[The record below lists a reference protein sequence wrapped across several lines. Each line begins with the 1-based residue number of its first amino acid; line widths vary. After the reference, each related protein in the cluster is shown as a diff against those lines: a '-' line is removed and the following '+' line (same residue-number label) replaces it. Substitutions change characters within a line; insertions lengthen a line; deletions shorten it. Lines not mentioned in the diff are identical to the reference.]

1 MYQIVYDNLQVG
13 TPGHLYWVVGTYLLF
28 PVRIVPR
35 KEAFFAAKELSTRD
49 NIIEYVVEYI
59 NYPHNRTKG
68 GMGGK
73 CGYALWS

>member
-13 TPGHLYWVVGTYLLF
+13 TPGHLCWVVGNDLLF

-35 KEAFFAAKELSTRD
+35 KEAIFAAKELSTRD
-49 NIIEYVVEYI
+49 DIIEYVVEYI

-73 CGYALWS
+73 RSKKLYQ